1 MGSLDTSNAERPW
14 KDRWKLPSY
23 YQLSVWKCII
33 AKYNM
38 KQSNAKKEIQI
49 KGCFYPTPMDD
60 ILWKICKLKSA
71 N

>member
-1 MGSLDTSNAERPW
+1 
-14 KDRWKLPSY
+14 
-23 YQLSVWKCII
+23 
-33 AKYNM
+33 M

-60 ILWKICKLKSA
+60 ILWKICELKSA